1 MYFFGIG
8 VMVVKIRLLVTTNL
22 GKIALEK
29 FKDTLKGMF
38 GQVANK
44 RMNTLVIMQNDLKML
59 EIVMKVG
66 W

>member
-1 MYFFGIG
+1 
-8 VMVVKIRLLVTTNL
+8 LVTTNL

-38 GQVANK
+38 GQVAKK
-44 RMNTLVIMQNDLKML
+44 RMNTLDIMQKHLEML
-59 EIVMKVG
+59 EIVIKVG